1 MMIEN
6 IRLAF
11 QGIFSHKLRS
21 FLTMLGVII
30 GIASIIAIVSTIQG
44 TNEQIMQNLIGA
56 GNNAVTI
63 SLRQGD
69 GEYYMDSG
77 LPTGVTPVTDEQ
89 KESIRKIPAAADAT
103 FYVTRSYVDG
113 ITSVNASLSS
123 GRALGIDTHYLSTCG
138 YEVYSGRPF
147 TENDYK
153 MFHKVLLLDETAAG
167 ILFPD
172 ENPIGKIVEV
182 RSEPFT
188 VVGLIRKADKFQPV
202 IESYEDYV
210 TYTQEAY
217 GMVLMPDAS
226 WPIVFL
232 YDEPENCS
240 VRAVRTEDMSSVGR
254 DAESI
259 MNESVAGDRG
269 YILSRRGPSGES
281 KKQAGAQREH
291 QQSSDLGREHRAARR
306 RYRRHEYYACIRHGE
321 NFGDRSEESN
331 RCQKEDYSFPVPHR
345 VCCPDQH
352 GRGDRRSGGNY
363 SVTGHFTCHRNA
375 GIDIGACDYSECGIF
390 NADRH
395 RVRDPAVH

>member
-77 LPTGVTPVTDEQ
+77 LPAGVSPVTEEQ
-89 KESIRKIPAAADAT
+89 KESIRKLPQAADAT

-123 GRALGIDTHYLSTCG
+123 GRAMGIDTHYLSTCG

-153 MFHKVLLLDETAAG
+153 AFHKVLLLDETAAG

-182 RSEPFT
+182 RTEPFT

-217 GMVLMPDAS
+217 GMALMPDAS

-240 VRAVRTEDMSSVGR
+240 VRAKRTEDMSSVGR
-254 DAESI
+254 DAENI
-259 MNESVAGDRG
+259 MNQSVTGSGDISYRA
-269 YILSRRGPSGES
+269 E
-281 KKQAGAQREH
+281 
-291 QQSSDLGREHRAARR
+291 DLLEKARKHRAARR

-321 NFGDRSEESN
+321 NFGDWTEESD